1 MFGLSDTRR
10 VIIELQIKIKRE
22 GDGMNAINT
31 NERKADNSKNK
42 NKFWSVLKK
51 VLLYTLATIGV
62 VLTLVVLYK
71 ILEFLFVAAI
81 LLIAWV
87 GIVPRRWR

>member
-1 MFGLSDTRR
+1 
-10 VIIELQIKIKRE
+10 
-22 GDGMNAINT
+22 MNAINT
-31 NERKADNSKNK
+31 NEGKADNSKSK
-42 NKFWSVLKK
+42 NKFWSVLKN
-51 VLLYTLATIGV
+51 VLLYTLATIAV
-62 VLTLVVLYK
+62 VLALVVLYE

>member
-1 MFGLSDTRR
+1 
-10 VIIELQIKIKRE
+10 
-22 GDGMNAINT
+22 MNAINT
-31 NERKADNSKNK
+31 NERKVDNSIRK

-51 VLLYTLATIGV
+51 VLLYTLATIAV
-62 VLTLVVLYK
+62 VLALVVLYK